1 MPKTPVGNTAAE
13 DKRAFRILIVEDNLD
28 TAESLRLLLEVHG
41 HKVRVVADS
50 GTVAIEMALA
60 HRPDVA
66 LIDIGLPGMDGYEVA
81 KGMRLQPALRPA
93 TLVALTGYGR
103 DQDRSAAI
111 AAGFDHYLVKP
122 VEPDDLEKL
131 IQRLVRPDES
141 AIDAVG

>member
-41 HKVRVVADS
+41 HRVRVANS

-81 KGMRLQPALRPA
+81 RRMRLESTLRD
-93 TLVALTGYGR
+93 TVLVALSGYGR
-103 DQDRSAAI
+103 DQDRNAATL
-111 AAGFDHYLVKP
+111 AGFDHYLVKP

-131 IQRLVRPDES
+131 IQTLVRPDEGVFDTVS
-141 AIDAVG
+141 